1 MAAGLTNVVASL
13 QNGVQ
18 AINNL
23 RVQLTAF
30 FPRITGTSS
39 APPSTV
45 GAITF
50 DSSLAV
56 GFLQVTTSSG
66 FSGWVPIYTSS

>member
-1 MAAGLTNVVASL
+1 MAAGLSNVAASL
-13 QNGVQ
+13 QNGVT

-23 RVQLTAF
+23 RAQLTTF
-30 FPRITGTSS
+30 FPRLTGTST
-39 APPSTV
+39 APPSAP

-56 GFLQVTTSSG
+56 GFISVTTSSG
-66 FSGWVPIYTSS
+66 FTGWVPIYTSS